1 MDSEISIS
9 STVGRFIDMIKASQ
23 RGKLKVYLGL
33 AAGVGKTYRMLL
45 EGHELVK
52 DNINVFIGYVE
63 THGRKETVKLLEGLP
78 AIERKKIFYKG
89 KQLEEMD
96 VDSILMQKPDV
107 VLVDELAHTNIPG
120 SKNEKRWQDVNELI
134 EAGINVI
141 TTVNIQHIEGI
152 NEKVEKITGIKITE
166 RIPDSI
172 IHSADEVV
180 NVDLTI
186 EDLIDRLK
194 EGKIYDMKK
203 VPVALQN
210 FFQKDKLLQLRDLA
224 LKEVSRQV
232 ERKII
237 SEIPLSSRDKINAIV
252 TSLSSNYDSGKR
264 LIRRSARFASLYNSK
279 WYVVYIRTEKE
290 KAEKIDPKVQRFL
303 LNNFKLAA
311 ELGAEVEII
320 DSNEIA
326 KAVVEYAKRK
336 EAALII
342 VGKPAFTI
350 LNRLRPKNFFRE
362 LSSLTSKENIDILL
376 VSPNEN
382 NKK

>member
-9 STVGRFIDMIKASQ
+9 SSAGRFLEMIKASN
-23 RGKLKVYLGL
+23 RGKLKIYLGL

-52 DNINVFIGYVE
+52 DNINVFIGFVE
-63 THGRKETVKLLEGLP
+63 THGRQETTKLLEGLP
-78 AIERKKIFYKG
+78 TIRRKKIFYKG
-89 KQLEEMD
+89 KELDEMD
-96 VDSILMQKPDV
+96 IDAILLQKPQV
-107 VLVDELAHTNIPG
+107 VLVDELAHTNVPG
-120 SKNEKRWQDVNELI
+120 SRNEKRWQDVLEILDNN
-134 EAGINVI
+134 INVI

-166 RIPDSI
+166 RVPDSI

-186 EDLIDRLK
+186 EELIDRLK
-194 EGKIYDMKK
+194 EGKIYDKNK
-203 VPVALQN
+203 VTVALNN
-210 FFQKDKLLQLRDLA
+210 FFQNDKLLQLRDLA
-224 LKEVSRQV
+224 LKEVSKQV

-252 TSLSSNYDSGKR
+252 TSLSTNYDSGKR
-264 LIRRSARFASLYNSK
+264 LIRRSSRLASLYNSK
-279 WYVVYIRTEKE
+279 WYVVYVRTDKE
-290 KAEKIDPKVQRFL
+290 KIENIDPKVQRYL
-303 LNNFKLAA
+303 LNNFKLAT

-326 KAVVEYAKRK
+326 KSIVEYAKKK

-342 VGKPAFTI
+342 IGKPQYTI
-350 LNRLRPKNFFRE
+350 LYRLKPKNFFRE

-376 VSPNEN
+376 VSSNEN
-382 NKK
+382 IKK